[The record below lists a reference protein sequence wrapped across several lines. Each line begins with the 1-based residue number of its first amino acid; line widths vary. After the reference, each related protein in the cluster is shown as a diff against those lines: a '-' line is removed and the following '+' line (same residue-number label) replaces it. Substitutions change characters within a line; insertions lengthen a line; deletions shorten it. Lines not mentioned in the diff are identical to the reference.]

1 MGRKPNQLILEFF
14 ERGQKLEDAS
24 NRYQHTCKACGEK
37 FPKGRIDSL
46 TTHLVKKCPAIALRD
61 RQRALLQLHELPTDV
76 EGLEPAPLRD
86 ESRKSDAEAL
96 SKASFSQRGATVELP
111 FSTRN
116 LTPLETLAEVSRQF
130 DLSDQ
135 VAPVPQ
141 DNDQEIRPPA
151 GFLLEEQ
158 WTQANPPLGYEERP
172 HQDKRNTEENTPA
185 SCNGAPL
192 PPIQF
197 FDSMS
202 DSPSQSPH
210 LPNLSLPP
218 NLITNGRS
226 ASLASLSANDLRAV
240 LPKPGLPLEPEP
252 LSSGFGSISDNF
264 FHPRMP
270 RSSSTWPLMQ
280 SAPSPDATLF
290 DSAHDHAVVVKGV
303 PRAAT
308 FPRAIAIN
316 PNSPQREFRAEFSSG
331 SEKPARPKVRGRFTA
346 SRRKEVQE
354 VRKRGA
360 CIRCRMLKKPCSG
373 ESPCSTCRN
382 VESARLWKQPC
393 IRTRIADELELY
405 SAGLHAVLAFLEINR
420 AKSRVHFR
428 SSGGQ
433 IEATHYSDSNVSVTF
448 LALEGRKP
456 LDDPGFNH
464 DKPDNVKQELV
475 VLDSES
481 EDLPAKLEQYL
492 KKMSQTFYERELSSF
507 MKPTLRIAAELSNQK
522 KDVLLS
528 RVLELWS
535 VNHVLVDHEMH
546 WKTYEKQEL
555 KDGGNNRIP
564 IDDDTDRES
573 YRLLCTQLRS
583 AAEKRAAQIS
593 KNVMNELERRLLQRT
608 QSGWFETFLVAI
620 LLLNCVERSSWLFQ
634 TWNSDEYES
643 KWPLDRR
650 PPYYY
655 EQGEHFADML
665 QMLLKMRGLPP
676 KTHAR
681 PEDGILA
688 SDSDE
693 TAREYFDRIR
703 LSGKTLEERQFAEF
717 DPGDSRSL
725 ELKFCSKLLLPS

>member
-14 ERGQKLEDAS
+14 ERGRKLEDAS

-76 EGLEPAPLRD
+76 DGLEPAASLKD
-86 ESRKSDAEAL
+86 ETRRLDAEVGGGGSGGGGGGA
-96 SKASFSQRGATVELP
+96 SKAAFAQRGATVELP

-130 DLSDQ
+130 DLSEQ
-135 VAPVPQ
+135 AAPVPPEAAADQ
-141 DNDQEIRPPA
+141 DMRPPA
-151 GFLLEEQ
+151 GFSLDEQ
-158 WTQANPPLGYEERP
+158 WTAGNAPPPLAYEGASP
-172 HQDKRNTEENTPA
+172 HQDKRNTQEPSPA
-185 SCNGAPL
+185 PCNAAPL
-192 PPIQF
+192 PPIQQF
-197 FDSMS
+197 FGSMS

-218 NLITNGRS
+218 SLVTDGRS
-226 ASLASLSANDLRAV
+226 ASLASLSPTDLRAV
-240 LPKPGLPLEPEP
+240 LPKPGLPLEPEAQP
-252 LSSGFGSISDNF
+252 LPSSFESISDGF

-270 RSSSTWPLMQ
+270 RSSSTWPLIP
-280 SAPSPDATLF
+280 SAPSAEPTLY
-290 DSAHDHAVVVKGV
+290 DPTHDHAVAVKGIS
-303 PRAAT
+303 RAAT
-308 FPRAIAIN
+308 YPRAIAIN
-316 PNSPQREFRAEFSSG
+316 PHAPQGEFRAEFSSG
-331 SEKPARPKVRGRFTA
+331 SEKPVRPKVRGRFTA

-360 CIRCRMLKKPCSG
+360 CIRCRMLKKPIS
-373 ESPCSTCRN
+373 
-382 VESARLWKQPC
+382 
-393 IRTRIADELELY
+393 
-405 SAGLHAVLAFLEINR
+405 R
-420 AKSRVHFR
+420 AKSRVHFQ

-433 IEATHYSDSNVSVTF
+433 IEATHYSDSNISVTF

-456 LDDPGFNH
+456 LDDPGFDR
-464 DKPDNVKQELV
+464 DKPDNTKQELV

-507 MKPTLRIAAELSNQK
+507 MKPTLRIATELSAQK

-535 VNHVLVDHEMH
+535 VNHVLVDNEMH
-546 WKTYEKQEL
+546 WKTYERQDM
-555 KDGGNNRIP
+555 KDGGSNNRVP
-564 IDDDTDRES
+564 IDDETDRES

-655 EQGEHFADML
+655 EQGEHFAEML

-681 PEDGILA
+681 PEDGTLA

-703 LSGKTLEERQFAEF
+703 LSGKTLEDRQFAEF